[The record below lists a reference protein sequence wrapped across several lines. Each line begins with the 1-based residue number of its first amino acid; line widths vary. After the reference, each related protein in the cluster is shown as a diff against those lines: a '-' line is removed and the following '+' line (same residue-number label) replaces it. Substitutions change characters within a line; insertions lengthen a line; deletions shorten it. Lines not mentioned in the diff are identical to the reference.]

1 MKTKWQQ
8 IKDEILKSPKW
19 LVNIDGNDIESF
31 ATGNDSN
38 IIVLEASTVD
48 SSDERFNVLITD
60 ILNQYNTI
68 NLIRCNSLKM
78 LMFVQFPISFPI
90 MMAEMNSINKLID
103 NIIGENMNCEIKWG
117 LSPREDKISRIVCA
131 FSPVL

>member
-8 IKDEILKSPKW
+8 IKNEILKSPKW
-19 LVNIDGNDIESF
+19 LVSIDGNDIESF

-68 NLIRCNSLKM
+68 NLIRYNSLKM

-90 MMAEMNSINKLID
+90 MMVEMNSINEMTNYITVD
-103 NIIGENMNCEIKWG
+103 DISEITWG
-117 LSPREDKISRIVCA
+117 LSPREDNKSRIICV
-131 FSPVL
+131 FNPIL